1 MRSHIKTEQL
11 GLHEHVAPAVR
22 ISVLKMEPIVRM
34 VVRLCLYVCGRRRLG
49 LASLGV
55 RRARLKM
62 LTGTVQSVSR

>member
-34 VVRLCLYVCGRRRLG
+34 VVRLCLYVC
-49 LASLGV
+49 
-55 RRARLKM
+55 
-62 LTGTVQSVSR
+62 